1 VSERPAALALER
13 AIRASLEEGRAVT
26 LLALGGSMF
35 PSIVPGTQLC
45 LEPDEARRPVAGDLV
60 VVGRPDGGIAIHRAV
75 HVDAGGKVLTWGDAL
90 PAPDAWGYAWVLA
103 WPRVLWSP
111 WRPSAWALWK
121 GALRARAHLL
131 SASLRAPRGGR

>member
-1 VSERPAALALER
+1 VTGQPAALELEQ
-13 AIRASLEEGRAVT
+13 AIRALLEEGRAVT

-35 PSIVPGTQLC
+35 PAIVPGTQLC
-45 LEPDEARRPVAGDLV
+45 LEPDEGRRPVAGELV

-75 HVDAGGKVLTWGDAL
+75 HVDPGGRVLTWGDAL
-90 PAPDAWGYAWVLA
+90 PAPDAWGYSAVLA

-121 GALRARAHLL
+121 GGLRARAHLL
-131 SASLRAPRGGR
+131 AASLRAPWRER